1 MLLKEKKPQMLIL
14 CGGRGKRM
22 GKITNAIPKPL
33 IRVGNQSIIEHK
45 IRYYKSQGIKQFIF
59 CLGYKSKK
67 LKSFLQRKIPKSMY
81 SDAGVNAGILKRIFF
96 AKKFMKGNTIISYGD
111 TLAKINLK
119 NLIKNH
125 IESKCLMTIVVA
137 PIQNP
142 FGLVNW
148 DIKNKATSFK
158 EKPFLN
164 HYIGYAVVS
173 PDIFDQIDKRIINLK
188 DGMGI
193 VRAIKNLILKKQ
205 VNIYKFN
212 KLQVTINSPEELKHA
227 RLNYKKYFTF

>member
-1 MLLKEKKPQMLIL
+1 MILKKKKPQMLIL

-22 GKITNAIPKPL
+22 GKITNTIPKPL
-33 IRVGNQSIIEHK
+33 IRIGNQSIIEHK
-45 IRYYKSQGIKQFIF
+45 IRYYKSQGIKEYIF

-67 LKSFLQRKIPKSMY
+67 MKSFLQRKVSKSIY
-81 SDAGVNAGILKRIFF
+81 SDAGVSAGILKRIFF

-125 IESKCLMTIVVA
+125 LESKCLMTIVVA

-148 DIKNKATSFK
+148 DLKNRATSFK
-158 EKPFLN
+158 EKPLLN
-164 HYIGYAVVS
+164 HYIGYAVIS
-173 PDIFDQIDKRIINLK
+173 KNIFDHIDKRIISLK

-193 VRAIKNLILKKQ
+193 VQAIQNLILKKQ

-212 KLQVTINSPEELKHA
+212 KLQVTINSPEELKQA

>member
-1 MLLKEKKPQMLIL
+1 MNLKKKNSQMLIL

-22 GKITNAIPKPL
+22 GNITNSIPKPL
-33 IRVGNQSIIEHK
+33 IRIGNRSIIEHK
-45 IRYYKSQGIKQFIF
+45 IRYYKTQGFDNFIF

-67 LKSFLQRKIPKSMY
+67 MQSFLRRKTSKSIY

-96 AKKFMKGNTIISYGD
+96 AKKFIKNTTIISYGD

-119 NLIKNH
+119 KLVKNH
-125 IESKCLMTIVVA
+125 LGSKCLITIVVA
-137 PIQNP
+137 PIKNP

-148 DIKNKATSFK
+148 DKKNKAISFE

-164 HYIGYAVVS
+164 HYIGYAVIS
-173 PDIFDQIDKRIINLK
+173 PHIFRYINKRTINLK
-188 DGMGI
+188 DGNGI
-193 VRAIKNLILKKQ
+193 VEAIKKLILKRQ

-212 KLQVTINSPEELKHA
+212 KLQVTINSPEELNHA